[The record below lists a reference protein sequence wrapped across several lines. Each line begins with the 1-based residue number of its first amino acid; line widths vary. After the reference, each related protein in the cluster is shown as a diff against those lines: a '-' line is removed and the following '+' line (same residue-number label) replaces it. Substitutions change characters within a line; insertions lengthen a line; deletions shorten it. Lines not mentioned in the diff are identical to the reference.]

1 MTEKERLR
9 DKGHVKAQIR
19 ALVQQIRDAGPS
31 SFEWAP
37 LEWEIAELVIDYSIR
52 HDIRIP
58 LIDYDAYMRRE
69 AVQAALDK
77 PREPGVL
84 PGRWKLDDDAS
95 GPEEPYFYFDD
106 FSEAIGEECLV
117 NPRFKLHPDIREL
130 VACWAPDPFGEGD
143 SENTN

>member
-77 PREPGVL
+77 PREPGLLL
-84 PGRWKLDDDAS
+84 PRKKVDCDESDT
-95 GPEEPYFYFDD
+95 EEPYFYFDD
-106 FSEAIGEECLV
+106 FAEAIGEELLV
-117 NPRFKLHPDIREL
+117 NPRFTLHPDIREL
-130 VACWAPDPFGEGD
+130 VMVWDEIVDEFED
-143 SENTN
+143 E